1 MSDQRDSGRGS
12 RTRISRIALLGF
24 AVAVLAAIAMM
35 AAALGYRLG
44 LWSFRFALLTL
55 TDYAAYAAFAGGAIS
70 LIGLGR
76 SLPSNLPGVVVSV
89 IGIVVGGYSC
99 HTIYQQWVTVKSVP
113 FIHDITTDTVNPPAF
128 IAVVAAREAEGAN
141 PHDYAGETIA
151 RQQQCG
157 YPELEPFIADA
168 EPATAYDRAL
178 DVANSMDWE
187 IVAADRALGRIEA
200 TDTSTWYGFKD
211 DIVIRV
217 LAVEGATGSRV
228 DVRSLSR
235 VGRSDVGV
243 NAARIRTYLDALDES
258 L

>member
-1 MSDQRDSGRGS
+1 MSDQRDSGRWS

-24 AVAVLAAIAMM
+24 AVAVLAALAMM

-44 LWSFRFALLTL
+44 IWSFRFALLTL

-76 SLPSNLPGVVVSV
+76 SLPGNLPGMVVSV
-89 IGIVVGGYSC
+89 IGVVVGGYSC

-141 PHDYAGETIA
+141 PHDYAGETVS
-151 RQQQCG
+151 RQQECG
-157 YPELEPFIADA
+157 YPEIEPFIADA

-217 LAVEGATGSRV
+217 LAVKGATGSRV

-243 NAARIRTYLDALDES
+243 NAARIRTYLNVLDES

>member
-1 MSDQRDSGRGS
+1 MSEQRETNSSGRAP
-12 RTRISRIALLGF
+12 ISRIALLGF
-24 AVAVLAAIAMM
+24 GVAILAAVVMM
-35 AAALGYRLG
+35 AAAFGYRLG
-44 LWSFRFALLTL
+44 LWSFGFALLTL

-70 LIGLGR
+70 LVGLGR
-76 SLPSNLPGVVVSV
+76 SLPGRVPGMVLSV
-89 IGIVVGGYSC
+89 IGVVVGGYSC

-141 PHDYAGETIA
+141 PHDYAGEPVA
-151 RQQQCG
+151 RQQECG
-157 YPELEPFIADA
+157 YPDLTSLLAGAD
-168 EPATAYDRAL
+168 PATAYDRAL
-178 DVANSMDWE
+178 EVAESMEWE

-211 DIVIRV
+211 DIVVRV
-217 LAVEGATGSRV
+217 LAADGDAGSRV

-243 NAARIRTYLDALDES
+243 NAARIRAYLNALDK
-258 L
+258 LL

>member
-1 MSDQRDSGRGS
+1 M
-12 RTRISRIALLGF
+12 
-24 AVAVLAAIAMM
+24 
-35 AAALGYRLG
+35 
-44 LWSFRFALLTL
+44 
-55 TDYAAYAAFAGGAIS
+55 
-70 LIGLGR
+70 
-76 SLPSNLPGVVVSV
+76 
-89 IGIVVGGYSC
+89 
-99 HTIYQQWVTVKSVP
+99 KSVP

-141 PHDYAGETIA
+141 PHDYAGEAVA
-151 RQQQCG
+151 RQQECG

-178 DVANSMDWE
+178 DVANNMGWE
-187 IVAADRALGRIEA
+187 IVATDRALGRIEA

-217 LAVEGATGSRV
+217 LAVEGATKSRV

-243 NAARIRTYLDALDES
+243 NAARIRTYLGALDKV

>member
-12 RTRISRIALLGF
+12 QTRISRIALLGF
-24 AVAVLAAIAMM
+24 AVAVLAALAMM

-44 LWSFRFALLTL
+44 IWSFRFALLTL

-76 SLPSNLPGVVVSV
+76 SLPGNLPSMVVSV
-89 IGIVVGGYSC
+89 IGVVVGGYSC

-141 PHDYAGETIA
+141 PHDYAGETVA
-151 RQQQCG
+151 RQQECG
-157 YPELEPFIADA
+157 YPNLKPLAVDA

-211 DIVIRV
+211 DIVVRV
-217 LAVEGATGSRV
+217 VAEEAGTGSRV

>member
-1 MSDQRDSGRGS
+1 MSEQRETMSSGRGP
-12 RTRISRIALLGF
+12 IPRIALLGF
-24 AVAVLAAIAMM
+24 GVAVLAAVVMV

-55 TDYAAYAAFAGGAIS
+55 TEYAAYAALAGGAIS
-70 LIGLGR
+70 LMGFGR
-76 SLPSNLPGVVVSV
+76 SLPGSVPGMVLSV
-89 IGIVVGGYSC
+89 IGVAVGGYSC

-113 FIHDITTDTVNPPAF
+113 FIHDISTDTVEPPAF
-128 IAVVAAREAEGAN
+128 VAVVAAREAEGAN
-141 PHDYAGETIA
+141 PHDYAGEPVA
-151 RQQQCG
+151 RQQECG
-157 YPELEPFIADA
+157 YPDLTSLLVEAD
-168 EPATAYDRAL
+168 PPTAYDRAL
-178 DVANSMDWE
+178 EVAESMEWE

-217 LAVEGATGSRV
+217 LAADSDTESRV
-228 DVRSLSR
+228 DMRSLSR

-243 NAARIRTYLDALDES
+243 NAARIRAYLGALGES

>member
-12 RTRISRIALLGF
+12 QTRISRIALLGF
-24 AVAVLAAIAMM
+24 AVAVLAALAMI
-35 AAALGYRLG
+35 AAAFGYRLG
-44 LWSFRFALLTL
+44 IWSFRFALLTL

-76 SLPSNLPGVVVSV
+76 SLPGNLPGMVVSV
-89 IGIVVGGYSC
+89 IGVVVGGYSC

-141 PHDYAGETIA
+141 PHDYAGETVA
-151 RQQQCG
+151 RQQECG
-157 YPELEPFIADA
+157 YPNLKPLVVDA

-178 DVANSMDWE
+178 DVANGMEWE
-187 IVAADRALGRIEA
+187 IVATDRALGRIEA

-217 LAVEGATGSRV
+217 LADESGTRSRV
-228 DVRSLSR
+228 DMRSLSR

>member
-1 MSDQRDSGRGS
+1 MSEQRETISSS
-12 RTRISRIALLGF
+12 RAPISRIALLGF
-24 AVAVLAAIAMM
+24 GVAILAAVVMM

-44 LWSFRFALLTL
+44 LWSYGFALLTL

-70 LIGLGR
+70 LVGLGR
-76 SLPSNLPGVVVSV
+76 SLPGSVPGVVLSV
-89 IGIVVGGYSC
+89 IGVVVGGYSC

-141 PHDYAGETIA
+141 PHDYAGEPVA
-151 RQQQCG
+151 RQQECG
-157 YPELEPFIADA
+157 YPDLTSLLA
-168 EPATAYDRAL
+168 ETDPEAAYDRAL
-178 DVANSMDWE
+178 EVAESMEWE

-217 LAVEGATGSRV
+217 LAADGDAGSRV

-243 NAARIRTYLDALDES
+243 NAARIRAYLDALDKS
-258 L
+258 I

>member
-76 SLPSNLPGVVVSV
+76 SLPRNLPGVVVSV

-128 IAVVAAREAEGAN
+128 IAVVAAREADGAN
-141 PHDYAGETIA
+141 PHDYAGETVA
-151 RQQQCG
+151 RQQECG
-157 YPELEPFIADA
+157 YPDLTSLLADA
-168 EPATAYDRAL
+168 DPATTYDRAL
-178 DVANSMDWE
+178 EVAEGMEWE

-217 LAVEGATGSRV
+217 LAADSGPGSRV

-235 VGRSDVGV
+235 VGRSDVGI
-243 NAARIRTYLDALDES
+243 NAARIRAYLDALDES

>member
-1 MSDQRDSGRGS
+1 MSDQHDSGRGS
-12 RTRISRIALLGF
+12 RTKISRIALLGF
-24 AVAVLAAIAMM
+24 AVAVLAALAMM

-55 TDYAAYAAFAGGAIS
+55 TDYAAYAAFAGGVIS

-76 SLPSNLPGVVVSV
+76 SLPGNLPGMVVSV

-128 IAVVAAREAEGAN
+128 IAVVAARQAEGAN
-141 PHDYAGETIA
+141 PHDYAGETVA
-151 RQQQCG
+151 RQQECG
-157 YPELEPFIADA
+157 YPDLTSLLADA
-168 EPATAYDRAL
+168 DPATAYDRAL
-178 DVANSMDWE
+178 EVAEDMEWE

-217 LAVEGATGSRV
+217 LAADGGPGSRV

-235 VGRSDVGV
+235 VGRSDVGI
-243 NAARIRTYLDALDES
+243 NAARIRTYLDALEES

>member
-12 RTRISRIALLGF
+12 QTRISRIALLGF
-24 AVAVLAAIAMM
+24 AVAVLAALAMM

-44 LWSFRFALLTL
+44 IWSFRFALLTL

-76 SLPSNLPGVVVSV
+76 SLPGNLPGMVVSV
-89 IGIVVGGYSC
+89 IGVVVGGYSC

-128 IAVVAAREAEGAN
+128 IAIVAAREAEGAN
-141 PHDYAGETIA
+141 PHDYAGETVA
-151 RQQQCG
+151 RQQECG
-157 YPELEPFIADA
+157 YPNLKPLAVDA

-211 DIVIRV
+211 DIVVRV
-217 LAVEGATGSRV
+217 VAEEAGTGSRV